1 MLIARQVAKVKSIN
15 GPSAMPDWD
24 FARAL
29 KEPLD
34 VLMVPG
40 GGGIWPLLDDEADPK
55 GVAALLDWM
64 QGGAP
69 LIGDRNAG
77 LLRIEDRLVRMAV
90 PIVFGRHRSDFG
102 DRPAGQVAPNGYV
115 VVRYSKTSPTLDARR
130 PLTRGIVA
138 VSRVGVAL
146 MAAGSSP
153 SC

>member
-24 FARAL
+24 FAQAL

-77 LLRIEDRLVRMAV
+77 LVRIFWVR
-90 PIVFGRHRSDFG
+90 R
-102 DRPAGQVAPNGYV
+102 
-115 VVRYSKTSPTLDARR
+115 
-130 PLTRGIVA
+130 TRD
-138 VSRVGVAL
+138 
-146 MAAGSSP
+146 AGSTVQRGEP
-153 SC
+153 TSCWARLNTRRSSAHGHGCS